1 MLVEVWNRVGLEGM
15 AQVDLGTKR
24 NAHQS
29 LAALNGMASE
39 VIAGLAETLARIARP
54 DLGSITPAAGAARE
68 NVVRPPAGGI
78 VEAAVPAERR

>member
-1 MLVEVWNRVGLEGM
+1 M

-39 VIAGLAETLARIARP
+39 VIAGLAETLSRLGRT
-54 DLGSITPAAGAARE
+54 DLGSIRPAPGAARE
-68 NVVRPPAGGI
+68 AVVRPPAGGI
-78 VEAAVPAERR
+78 AAATFGPSSR